1 MRVIGSPPT
10 GRTSDRDDWARAGG
24 AFRRSTVAA
33 PETLRETSMA
43 EPEFAPPPLSIVVVA
58 HNMRREI
65 PRTLESL
72 SAGNQRG
79 ITRAEYEVLLVDN
92 GSAQPFQESDFS
104 GLELNLRC
112 LRQPDPGVSPVGAIN
127 LGLHAARGRWI
138 AVWIDGARMAS
149 PGLLATACEALRV
162 SPRAVVGARGRH
174 LGPGVQSE
182 TMRRGY
188 DQEMEDRLLQQSGWR
203 DDGYRLFGISVFDES
218 SGPTWFDQPTESN
231 SLFLSRELW
240 NELGDYEVRFDTV
253 GGGLVNLDTWSRAL
267 ALPEV
272 TPVVLLGEATF
283 HQFHGG
289 TMTNAID
296 QLERWRSLCAEYEV
310 IRGHPWSWPTAPLRW
325 WGRFSHTPPPD
336 ELVCRFRGW
345 HSLRKKLQRTIRRV
359 ARAVG
364 LRN

>member
-10 GRTSDRDDWARAGG
+10 GRTSGGDDWARAGG

-33 PETLRETSMA
+33 LETLRETMMA
-43 EPEFAPPPLSIVVVA
+43 EPELASPPLSIVVVA

-72 SAGNQRG
+72 SPRYQRG

-104 GLELNLRC
+104 GLDLNLRC

-127 LGLHAARGRWI
+127 LGLQSARGGWI

-162 SPRAVVGARGRH
+162 SPRAVVGTRGRY

-188 DQEMEDRLLQQSGWR
+188 SREVEDALLAQSDWQH
-203 DDGYRLFGISVFDES
+203 DGYRLFSISVFDES
-218 SGPTWFDQPTESN
+218 SGPTWFDPPTESN

-240 NELGDYEVRFDTV
+240 KELGGYEVRFDSA

-289 TMTNAID
+289 TMTNAVD
-296 QLERWRSLCAEYEV
+296 QLDLWRSLCADYEV

-325 WGRFSHTPPPD
+325 WGRFSHTPPAD
-336 ELVCRFRGW
+336 ELVDRFPAWRK
-345 HSLRKKLQRTIRRV
+345 LRQKLQRTIRRG

-364 LRN
+364 LRK